1 MMECSEMRHDGEDI
15 HRIVYGDGTTRG
27 LLERLASLETEIEHL
42 RAAVDAL
49 AREIS
54 EDRAAMRAFATRVAW
69 AAVTAAIGVLS
80 QVAFVALSWHR
91 G

>member
-1 MMECSEMRHDGEDI
+1 MEPCEMRRDDDEI
-15 HRIVYGDGTTRG
+15 YRVVYGDGTSRG

-69 AAVTAAIGVLS
+69 AAVAAAIGVLS
-80 QVAFVALSWHR
+80 QVAFLALSWHR

>member
-1 MMECSEMRHDGEDI
+1 MRRDDDEI
-15 HRIVYGDGTTRG
+15 YRVVYGDGSSRG

-69 AAVTAAIGVLS
+69 AAVAAAVGLLS
-80 QVAFVALSWHR
+80 QVAFLALSWHR
-91 G
+91 V

>member
-1 MMECSEMRHDGEDI
+1 MEPCEMRRDDDEI
-15 HRIVYGDGTTRG
+15 YRVVYGDGSSRG

-69 AAVTAAIGVLS
+69 AAVAAAIGVLS
-80 QVAFVALSWHR
+80 QVAFLALSWHR

>member
-1 MMECSEMRHDGEDI
+1 MMEPCEMRRDDDEI
-15 HRIVYGDGTTRG
+15 YRVVYGDGSSRG

-49 AREIS
+49 AREIA

-69 AAVTAAIGVLS
+69 AAVAAAMGVLS
-80 QVAFVALSWHR
+80 QVAFLALSWHR
-91 G
+91 V

>member
-1 MMECSEMRHDGEDI
+1 MEPCEMRRDDDEI
-15 HRIVYGDGTTRG
+15 YRVVYGDGSSRG

-49 AREIS
+49 AREIA

-69 AAVTAAIGVLS
+69 AAVAAAIGVIS
-80 QVAFVALSWHR
+80 QVAFLALSWHR